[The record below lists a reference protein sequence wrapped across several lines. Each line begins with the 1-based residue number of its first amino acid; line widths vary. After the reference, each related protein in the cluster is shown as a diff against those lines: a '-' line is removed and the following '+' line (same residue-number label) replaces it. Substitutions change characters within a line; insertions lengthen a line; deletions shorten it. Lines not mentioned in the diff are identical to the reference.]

1 MSENC
6 YPPSTILSEVIRE
19 LDPNAPPAA
28 PLDLLSAVPLLFFQ
42 RREKLRLEKL
52 ARENVLLEAQYV
64 AARAAGREKERKQQE
79 LEAEWERLQNIDLL
93 PPVRVKDMTPC
104 SDEVDALMDREIAKV
119 VKGPGLKRTKSETEE
134 QYDKRMTAL
143 ELRLAKIQL
152 VEVIRRFAAPPQ
164 YVEGFPT
171 NLVNVHRHVRPI
183 VPVFNAE
190 MFDCLQCKVKGR
202 RCSRNSEDSQRCERC
217 RRDGHLCLIKRR
229 AGKYDYIVRAW
240 KFAEM
245 PRRVAL
251 EDETR
256 KWLRRLTRK
265 GKVTGI
271 QPLPAWPEKQYPND
285 TADQEDDTPRK
296 WQDFLKGCAKREL
309 K

>member
-6 YPPSTILSEVIRE
+6 NSPSAILSEVIHE

-28 PLDLLSAVPLLFFQ
+28 PLDLLSTVPFLFAQ
-42 RREKLRLEKL
+42 RRERLRLEKL
-52 ARENVLLEAQYV
+52 AREDVLLEAQYA

-79 LEAEWERLQNIDLL
+79 LEAEWERLQNNDLL
-93 PPVRVKDMTPC
+93 PPVRAKNMMPS
-104 SDEVDALMDREIAKV
+104 SDEVDAIMDREIAKV
-119 VKGPGLKRTKSETEE
+119 VKGPGLKRTKGETEE
-134 QYDKRMTAL
+134 QYDKRMKAL
-143 ELRLAKIQL
+143 ELRLAKIQW
-152 VEVIRRFAAPPQ
+152 VEVSRRFAAPPH

-183 VPVFNAE
+183 DPVFNGE
-190 MFDCLQCKVKGR
+190 MFDCLQCKAKGR

-217 RRDGHLCLIKRR
+217 RRDGHFCLIKRR
-229 AGKYDYIVRAW
+229 AGKYDYVVRTW
-240 KFAEM
+240 KFAEI
-245 PRRVAL
+245 PLRVAL
-251 EDETR
+251 EDEIR
-256 KWLRRLTRK
+256 KWLRRLARK

-271 QPLPAWPEKQYPND
+271 QPLPAWPEKQELND
-285 TADQEDDTPRK
+285 TADQDGKPKK

>member
-6 YPPSTILSEVIRE
+6 CSPSPILPGVIRE

-28 PLDLLSAVPLLFFQ
+28 PLDLLSTVPFLFAQ

-52 ARENVLLEAQYV
+52 AREDVLLEAQYA
-64 AARAAGREKERKQQE
+64 AARAAGRENERKQQE
-79 LEAEWERLQNIDLL
+79 LEAEWERLQSIDLL
-93 PPVRVKDMTPC
+93 PPVRVKDMRPS

-119 VKGPGLKRTKSETEE
+119 VKGPGLKRAKDETEK

-143 ELRLAKIQL
+143 ELRLAKIQW
-152 VEVIRRFAAPPQ
+152 VEVSRRFAAPPQ

-183 VPVFNAE
+183 DPVFNGE
-190 MFDCLQCKVKGR
+190 MFDCLQCKAKGK

-217 RRDGHLCLIKRR
+217 RRDGHFCLIKRR
-229 AGKYDYIVRAW
+229 AGKYDYVVRTW
-240 KFAEM
+240 KFAET
-245 PRRVAL
+245 PLRVAL
-251 EDETR
+251 EDEIR
-256 KWLRRLTRK
+256 KWLKRLARK

-271 QPLPAWPEKQYPND
+271 QPLPAWPEKQEPND
-285 TADQEDDTPRK
+285 TADQDDTPKK
-296 WQDFLKGCAKREL
+296 WQGFLKGSAKREL